1 MPRAQSLSLTPRA
14 RPLPWSSRLPASRK
28 VRAEA
33 FEVEEQLYGA
43 RGEKEVAGPVRDVA
57 VVRFT
62 LLTPTLTLPLTP
74 TLTLLSEART
84 ALSSRTSGHSSRG
97 WMKKPTE
104 PSACKKMQWAG
115 TLSRVLTV

>member
-1 MPRAQSLSLTPRA
+1 MGGREGGERDGH
-14 RPLPWSSRLPASRK
+14 
-28 VRAEA
+28 
-33 FEVEEQLYGA
+33 GA
-43 RGEKEVAGPVRDVA
+43 R
-57 VVRFT
+57 
-62 LLTPTLTLPLTP
+62 TLTLTLTLTRTLTP
-74 TLTLLSEART
+74 APSLTLLSEART